1 MPAKTDIR
9 YDFRRIEAE
18 AQAYWEEHDSFRAVE
33 DPDREKFYCLSMF
46 PYPSGHLH
54 MGHVRNYSI
63 GDAIARFQRM
73 LGRNVLQPIG
83 WDAFGLPAENAAIK
97 NRVPPAKWT
106 YDNIDYMRGQ
116 LKKLGYAYDWSRE
129 IATCHRDYYRWEQW
143 FFTRLLKKGLVYKK
157 EAEVN
162 WDPVDRTVLANEQVV
177 DGKGWRSGAPVERR
191 SIPQWFVSITAF
203 SQELLDGLDALD
215 GWPDAV
221 RVMQTN
227 WIGRSEGVELAF
239 EVAGQ
244 TDEAL
249 RRLSVFTT
257 RPDTLLGVTFV
268 AVAPDHPLA
277 GAAAADRPALRE
289 FIDGMKAI
297 QVSEEAQAKLVKQ
310 GMDTGLEAVHPL
322 SGRRIPVYVGNFVLM
337 SYGSGAVMGVPGHDQ
352 RDWEF
357 ANKCGLPIEQVVA
370 PDDPDRP
377 CDMSRAAFV
386 DKGRLINSGEF
397 DGMDFDQ
404 AFEAIAARLEREG
417 KGRRA
422 VHYRLKDWGVSRQRY
437 WGAPIPVIHCERC
450 GAVPVPDEDLPVEL
464 PEDVEIGGGGSPLAD
479 MPEFFRTACPECG
492 GEAVRETD
500 TFDTFMESS
509 WYHARYTCRDQD
521 GAMLDERA
529 RYWLPVDQY
538 VGGIE
543 HAILH
548 LLYARFYHRLLR
560 DEGMVDGDEP
570 FTRLLTQ
577 GMVLNNGRKMSKS
590 ERNTVDP
597 LDMIERYGA
606 DTVRMF
612 MLFASAPE
620 QSLDWSDSGVEGS
633 FRFLKRLWRIV
644 AEHRPESASGP
655 EFRDCD
661 ERQKALR
668 RKTHETLE
676 KVTDDYGRRNMFN
689 TAIAAVMELIN
700 AAAKFAE
707 KAASGSDRRVLQEAL
722 EFSVLMLAPVA
733 PHFCHAAWRR
743 LGHEGAVMDAR
754 WPRPDPEALRR
765 ESLLI
770 VLQVNGKLR
779 GRIEVPAGTGREE
792 IEKLALAD
800 ERVRR
805 FAGDG
810 EISKVVVVPG
820 RLANVVVKPA
830 ASKAR

>member
-1 MPAKTDIR
+1 MQAKTDVR

-18 AQAYWEEHDSFRAVE
+18 AQAYWEEHGSFQAVE
-33 DPDREKFYCLSMF
+33 DPGREKFYCLSMF

-83 WDAFGLPAENAAIK
+83 WDAFGLPAENAAMR
-97 NRVPPAKWT
+97 NRVPPAEWT
-106 YDNIDYMRGQ
+106 YGNIDYMRGQ
-116 LKKLGYAYDWSRE
+116 LKRLGYAYDWSRE
-129 IATCHRDYYRWEQW
+129 IATCHRGYYRWEQW

-191 SIPQWFVSITAF
+191 SIPQWFLRITAF
-203 SQELLDGLDALD
+203 SQELLEGLDALD

-221 RVMQTN
+221 RAMQAN
-227 WIGRSEGVELAF
+227 WIGRSEGVELTF
-239 EVAGQ
+239 EVAGR
-244 TDEAL
+244 AA
-249 RRLSVFTT
+249 RPLSVFTT

-277 GAAAADRPALRE
+277 REAARDRPELRE
-289 FIDGMKAI
+289 FIERMKAVE
-297 QVSEEAQAKLVKQ
+297 VSEEAQAKLKKEGV
-310 GMDTGLEAVHPL
+310 DTGLEAVHPL
-322 SGRRIPVYVGNFVLM
+322 SGRRVPVYAGNFVLM

-357 ANKCGLPIEQVVA
+357 ADMCGLPIEQVVEPA
-370 PDDPDRP
+370 EPGRP
-377 CDMSRAAFV
+377 CDMGRAAFV
-386 DKGRLINSGEF
+386 EKGRLINSGEF
-397 DGMDFDQ
+397 DGMDFEQ

-437 WGAPIPVIHCERC
+437 WGAPIPVVHCERC

-464 PEDVEIGGGGSPLAD
+464 PEDVELGGGGSPLAGL
-479 MPEFFRTACPECG
+479 PEFFRTSCPECRG
-492 GEAVRETD
+492 DAVRETD

-509 WYHARYTCRDQD
+509 WYYARYACRDQD

-590 ERNTVDP
+590 EGNTVDP

-633 FRFLKRLWRIV
+633 FRFLRRLWRII
-644 AEHRPESASGP
+644 AEHEPAGAAGAGGRDRGGP
-655 EFRDCD
+655 RGE
-661 ERQKALR
+661 LR
-668 RKTHETLE
+668 RKAHETLE

-700 AAAKFAE
+700 AVARFAE
-707 KAASGSDRRVLQEAL
+707 KADGGDDRAALQEAL
-722 EFSVLMLAPVA
+722 ELGVLMLAPVT

-743 LGHEGAVMDAR
+743 LGREGAVMDAR

-765 ESLLI
+765 DSLLI

-792 IEKLALAD
+792 IERLALAD

-820 RLANVVVKPA
+820 RLANVVVGPPA
-830 ASKAR
+830 AKRR